1 MKKVLLGFLAIIM
14 LGTTAHAQPISD
26 NAVIPMA
33 ITVNSILR
41 LNVVRG
47 GNIEFVFNNYQDFL
61 SGLIGSTYSTDV
73 TVTSSGNWDLSI
85 LASTTEFFDQSAAPG
100 SGIALNYV
108 SFGLTSTGTNTIG
121 VAGSD
126 TGWYP
131 DGVGPVALGG
141 VSDLSNVAANG
152 RVLQADAGN
161 QGAAGDNAF
170 TINWECGTA
179 ATGGGLISTAGVT
192 SGRYTTNV
200 LLSLIS
206 VP

>member
-1 MKKVLLGFLAIIM
+1 MKKVLLGLLSIIM
-14 LGTTAHAQPISD
+14 LGTAAQAQPISD

-47 GNIEFVFNNYQDFL
+47 GNIEFVFNNYQDFITGL
-61 SGLIGSTYSTDV
+61 SGTTYSTDV
-73 TVTSSGNWDLSI
+73 TVTSSGNWDLSV
-85 LASTTEFFDQSAAPG
+85 LAATTEFFDQSNVAF
-100 SGIALNYV
+100 SGIALNFV
-108 SFGLTSTGTNTIG
+108 NFNLTNTGVNTLG

-126 TGWYP
+126 TEYHP
-131 DGVGPVALGG
+131 DGGAASAEGSYSDLTNIAPLVPVLVG
-141 VSDLSNVAANG
+141 VS
-152 RVLQADAGN
+152 N
-161 QGAAGDNAF
+161 QGAALDNAF

-179 ATGGGLISTAGVT
+179 NTAGAISTAGVT
-192 SGRYTTNV
+192 SGRYTTNI